1 MVPENH
7 LALPTPLESVR
18 YQFEKWRETR
28 KSPRETIP
36 EYLWEAAAK
45 LHDKYPISRI
55 SKALGLNHTDLK
67 KRIYGKSAKGL
78 AKKQPS
84 PLFVELAGVES
95 FATSECIVE
104 MENDSGSKMR
114 MHFKG
119 KADLDLLELS
129 KAFWKRGK

>member
-55 SKALGLNHTDLK
+55 SKALGL
-67 KRIYGKSAKGL
+67 SL